1 MQVCR
6 SADRGTIAAMTYE
19 TYEPVAAGESNLAPE
34 PGADDGMGSHGPWRV
49 AIEYSNQGQSKP
61 STIVQV
67 GRTVHKDRNTA
78 MRAAKRGAFEFD
90 PPDPWSPQRREV
102 FRDGR
107 SGFLV
112 IIHGATSTFH
122 MSVRIVPAV
131 TA

>member
-1 MQVCR
+1 
-6 SADRGTIAAMTYE
+6 MTYE
-19 TYEPVAAGESNLAPE
+19 TYEPASSGPSAATE

-49 AIEYSNQGQSKP
+49 AIEYSNQGQAKP
-61 STIVQV
+61 PTIVQV
-67 GRTVHKDRNTA
+67 GRTVHKTRERA
-78 MRAAKRGAFEFD
+78 MQAAKRGAFEFD

-122 MSVRIVPAV
+122 MSVRIVAEV
-131 TA
+131 TE